1 MDAHLNADGPHL
13 LANAERHYRGGPTVE
28 ARFEIPRPGFSVTV
42 LFGPSGSGKTT
53 ALRLLAGL
61 ERADR
66 GSIHFGGVPWSE
78 AAKGLHRPPQGRDL
92 GFLPQAYA
100 LFPHLTV
107 AANLGYGLAPLDSR
121 AVRRPAAAGG
131 PGPGPGPETGPA
143 PPG

>member
-78 AAKGLHRPPQGRDL
+78 AAKGLHRTHPSGDL
-92 GFLPQAYA
+92 RLE
-100 LFPHLTV
+100 LFVPEAQL
-107 AANLGYGLAPLDSR
+107 LDF
-121 AVRRPAAAGG
+121 
-131 PGPGPGPETGPA
+131 GPA
-143 PPG
+143 GPANGSPAGRSSRGRGGRRGPR